1 MNQRDDRTF
10 LEPQRMQEVL
20 RRRLTRR
27 SLLKGAG
34 TGAAALGLGGLLAA
48 CGGGTSGGGGTNG
61 GGGSTSSAFDVSQIY
76 SGDPGSSINFANWPL
91 YIDHAKDKNG
101 NRYIPSL
108 RNFTKETGIDV
119 SYQEVIQDN
128 TDFFGKLQ
136 PQLQAGDDTGWDI
149 IVITNGREFTALTKL
164 DWVYPLDPG
173 KRPNFDA
180 NAAAWAKNPPYD
192 PDNTHGMAWQ
202 SGITGIGVNDKLVK
216 GSVTKLDDLANPDIV
231 GVGKV
236 GMLKND
242 MQDFV
247 MINLGIDP
255 TTSGPDE
262 WKEAADWLR
271 KQRDTGVV
279 RQYYD
284 QGYVDDLTAGN
295 LSATMAWSGDV
306 LYYKLWA
313 GYDNL
318 DFVFPDGG
326 ALLWIDNM
334 MIPAH
339 ANNPVGAMELM
350 DYYYKPEVATGV
362 TEWVLYMSPVPATRD
377 LIMKDSQAA
386 RDEGSKGYANKLEAT
401 ANSPYLYP
409 DDAFLARTKFGRDL
423 KTDEERQE
431 WDSIFLPI
439 TQA

>member
-1 MNQRDDRTF
+1 MSGGDDGTMMDPR
-10 LEPQRMQEVL
+10 RMQEVL
-20 RRRLTRR
+20 RQRLTRR

-34 TGAAALGLGGLLAA
+34 TGAAALSLGGLLAA
-48 CGGGTSGGGGTNG
+48 CGGGTSTGGGGGNG
-61 GGGSTSSAFDVSQIY
+61 GASASVDIAEIY
-76 SGDPGSSINFANWPL
+76 SGEPGTKLNFANWPL
-91 YIDHAKDKNG
+91 YIDYAKDKNG
-101 NRYIPSL
+101 KRYIPSL
-108 RNFTKETGIDV
+108 AQFKKETGIDV
-119 SYQEVIQDN
+119 NYQEVIQDN

-164 DWVYPLDPG
+164 GWVWPLDPSR
-173 KRPNFDA
+173 RPNFDA
-180 NAAAWAKNPPYD
+180 NAADWAKSPSYD
-192 PDNTHGMAWQ
+192 PDNKYGMVWQ
-202 SGITGIGVNDKLVK
+202 SGLTGIGVNHDLLN
-216 GSVTKLDDLANPDIV
+216 GDVTKLDDLANPDIV
-231 GVGKV
+231 GMGKV

-255 TTSGPDE
+255 VTSGPDE
-262 WKEAADWLR
+262 WKEAANWLL

-284 QGYVDDLTAGN
+284 QGYVDDLKAGN
-295 LSATMAWSGDV
+295 LSATLAWSGDV

-318 DFVFPDGG
+318 DFVFPEGG
-326 ALLWIDNM
+326 CLHWNDNM

-339 ANNPVGAMELM
+339 ANDPVGAMELM
-350 DYYYKPEVATGV
+350 DYYYKPEVAVKV
-362 TEWVLYMSPVPATRD
+362 TEWVLYFSPVPATQQ
-377 LIMKDSQAA
+377 LIMKDAEEA
-386 RDEGSKGYANKLEAT
+386 RAQNYKGYANKLEAT

-409 DDAFLARTKFGRDL
+409 DQALLDRTSYGRDL
-423 KTDEERQE
+423 TTDEERQE

-439 TQA
+439 SQA